1 MVMQTSADQAK
12 RVSLAVAD
20 RVPEMAF

>member
-1 MVMQTSADQAK
+1 MIMRTSADQAK
-12 RVSLAVAD
+12 RQSLTVPD

>member
-1 MVMQTSADQAK
+1 MIMRTSADQAK
-12 RVSLAVAD
+12 RQSLAVAD

>member
-1 MVMQTSADQAK
+1 MIMRTSADQAK
-12 RVSLAVAD
+12 RESLAVAD